1 MSEVRR
7 KILIPA
13 FTLTETCDAGDPRA
27 IERTIPSQGGR
38 KFFRYYFRNVV
49 NPFDRTQ
56 SSYNLLPV
64 ILDKRSVPWELGTL
78 FIFDRLEAES
88 FPNMVTIKSLADDLG
103 AFKEWLDSHDDPDE
117 LLVSFPSMKL
127 RRVTYRYRGSLKIK
141 VDAGE
146 IAVSTAKR
154 RMGTVVAFYR
164 WMIDE
169 KLFEPASSPWD
180 EQTYSLGIKNS
191 HGRVF
196 RKTVQST
203 DLQFKTSTADDP
215 FSGAIQDDGKLRPL
229 SAEEQGW
236 VMEAADEL
244 GNGEMYLLLL
254 FMLATGARLQTAATL
269 RVRHFTRPVTF
280 SRALS
285 GGGDV
290 VKLRAGP
297 GTGID
302 TKRDRLG
309 ILQIPR
315 SLFEALRTYA
325 QSDRARNRR
334 RAAFGGDD
342 ENQYLFLTQQGNPYY
357 TAKEVS
363 SQFHAE
369 FSGRHQK
376 NGGTIRQFLKDRLIP
391 YVQKKHSKSF
401 HFRPH
406 DLRATFG
413 MNQTDLQMTLVSAG
427 AISLNRART
436 NVMALMWHTSLGTT
450 DKYLDYRKQM
460 EIVYAAVNGYGDSL
474 QDWIAR
480 AMKGVDDQKH
490 SQ

>member
-1 MSEVRR
+1 MRR

-13 FTLTETCDAGDPRA
+13 LTLTETCEAGDPTA
-27 IERTIPSQGGR
+27 VERTIRDQAGR
-38 KFFRYYFRNVV
+38 GPFTYHLRNVV
-49 NPFDRTQ
+49 NPFDGTQ

-64 ILDKRSVPWELGTL
+64 ILDKHSVPWELGTL
-78 FIFDRLEAES
+78 FIFGRLEAES

-103 AFKEWLDSHDDPDE
+103 AFKEWLDSHDDPDG
-117 LLVSFPSMKL
+117 LLVSFPPMKL

-141 VDAGE
+141 IEAGE
-146 IAVSTAKR
+146 IALSTAKR

-169 KLFEPASSPWD
+169 KFFEPTSSPWD
-180 EQTYSLGIKNS
+180 ERTYSLGIKNS

-196 RKTVQST
+196 KKTVQST

-215 FSGAIQDDGKLRPL
+215 FSGVIQDDGKLRPL
-229 SAEEQGW
+229 SAEEQRW
-236 VMEAADEL
+236 VMEAADAL

-269 RVRHFTRPVTF
+269 RLRHFTRPVTF

-285 GGGDV
+285 GGGEV

-309 ILQIPR
+309 VLQIPR
-315 SLFEALRTYA
+315 PLFEALRTYA
-325 QSDRARNRR
+325 RSDRARHRR
-334 RAAFGGDD
+334 QAAFGGDD
-342 ENQYLFLTQQGNPYY
+342 ENQYLFLTQQGSPYY

-363 SQFHAE
+363 SRFDAE
-369 FSGRHQK
+369 FSSRHQK

-391 YVQKKHSKSF
+391 YIQEKHSKSF

-413 MNQTDLQMTLVSAG
+413 MNQTDLQMVLVNG
-427 AISLNRART
+427 GIITLNRART

-460 EIVYAAVNGYGDSL
+460 EIVYAAVNGYGENL
-474 QDWIAR
+474 QGWIAG
-480 AMKGVDDQKH
+480 AMKGVDNRKH
-490 SQ
+490 S